1 MLSAKDVRSI
11 TFSKQVNGYR
21 REEVDVF
28 LDKVESDYENYERVV
43 REMNAKP
50 RIPRAVCRACF

>member
-43 REMNAKP
+43 REMNA
-50 RIPRAVCRACF
+50 